1 MQKTPEQIAALIEE
15 IKEARRTKE
24 RAKPTDRKPVTY
36 KNIIRSKVSN
46 ATLRRR
52 AAP

>member
-1 MQKTPEQIAALIEE
+1 MHRTPEQIAALIEE
-15 IKEARRTKE
+15 IKEARSTKE
-24 RAKPTDRKPVTY
+24 RAKPTSTKTVSY

-52 AAP
+52 AS

>member
-24 RAKPTDRKPVTY
+24 RAKPTDTKTVAY
-36 KNIIRSKVSN
+36 KNIIRSKVST

-52 AAP
+52 VAP